1 MENEKLLGRVRLR
14 ISNSEITDTVLN
26 EYISTIQDRLLLRL
40 GEEKLP
46 DAFQSICVDATV
58 KMFRRTYYEGISS
71 ENVVNMSTTF
81 VEDILSEYTQEI
93 SEWKVA
99 RANSGGGNK
108 RAVKF
113 L

>member
-26 EYISTIQDRLLLRL
+26 EYIGTIQDRLLLRL

-46 DAFQSICVDATV
+46 GAFQSVCVDATV

-108 RAVKF
+108 RTVKF